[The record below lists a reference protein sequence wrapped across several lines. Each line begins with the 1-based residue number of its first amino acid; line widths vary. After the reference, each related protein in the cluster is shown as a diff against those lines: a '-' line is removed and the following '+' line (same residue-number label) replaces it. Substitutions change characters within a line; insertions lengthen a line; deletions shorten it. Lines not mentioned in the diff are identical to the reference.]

1 MTERPTPLALHVLVV
16 DDEESMRFFVKSAL
30 KRAGHQVSTASNGT
44 EALGVLDQSLVD
56 VVVTDLRMPAMDG
69 HELFREIL
77 KLKAP
82 PRVVLMTGFGSI
94 KDAVSALASGAENY
108 LTKPFEAEE
117 LLLAVERAG
126 EKARLELDAAA
137 WKASAADGAFE
148 GLAGRA
154 DVMRELART
163 IARVAPRRGPVLI
176 CGESGTGKELV
187 ARAVHKR
194 SERSGP
200 FVAVHAAGFPQG
212 LLETELFGVEAGAFT
227 GADQSRAGYIE
238 RASNGTLYLD
248 EVGEIPIE
256 AQPSLLR
263 FLQEGE
269 VVRVG
274 GTEVLRPDVRVV
286 ASSTHPLREL
296 VQRGRL
302 RQDLFFRLNVL
313 PIEVPPLRDRLS
325 DMPLLVQA
333 ILTRLGR
340 GGTVVT
346 PAALALL
353 CARPWPGNVREL
365 ANTIERSLVL
375 KPEGPLDAGDF
386 HFDEATSLPEGGE
399 RSYREVLEDF
409 ERRFLESILLST
421 AGNLAE
427 AARQIRLPRPTLHAR
442 VVALGIDLQRFRTR
456 GGDS

>member
-1 MTERPTPLALHVLVV
+1 
-16 DDEESMRFFVKSAL
+16 
-30 KRAGHQVSTASNGT
+30 
-44 EALGVLDQSLVD
+44 
-56 VVVTDLRMPAMDG
+56 
-69 HELFREIL
+69 
-77 KLKAP
+77 
-82 PRVVLMTGFGSI
+82 
-94 KDAVSALASGAENY
+94 
-108 LTKPFEAEE
+108 
-117 LLLAVERAG
+117 
-126 EKARLELDAAA
+126 
-137 WKASAADGAFE
+137 
-148 GLAGRA
+148 
-154 DVMRELART
+154 
-163 IARVAPRRGPVLI
+163 
-176 CGESGTGKELV
+176 
-187 ARAVHKR
+187 
-194 SERSGP
+194 
-200 FVAVHAAGFPQG
+200 
-212 LLETELFGVEAGAFT
+212 LETELFGVEAGAFT